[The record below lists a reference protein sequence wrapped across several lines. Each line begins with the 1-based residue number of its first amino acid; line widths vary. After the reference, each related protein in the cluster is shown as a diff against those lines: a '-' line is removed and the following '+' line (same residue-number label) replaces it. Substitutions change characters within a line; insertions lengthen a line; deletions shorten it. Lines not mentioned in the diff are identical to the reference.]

1 MVAVPVVE
9 VGGAVP
15 VVVVAS
21 AVGTLEVVEIGAVE
35 VDEAVLDAT
44 VVELEELGTDVVVV
58 TDGVLVELSGCPGKV
73 VVVVAAVV
81 VVCGWVPVVPVVV
94 VVVVLPVTAVVVV
107 VEVPSVLLVGE
118 PAQAVGLP
126 PAQKGTSKAAQTNI
140 ATRTLVLAVR
150 ATTFRAPV
158 RDGQLT
164 RYTPVE

>member
-44 VVELEELGTDVVVV
+44 LVELVELEELGTDVVVV

-73 VVVVAAVV
+73 VVVVADVV
-81 VVCGWVPVVPVVV
+81 VVCSWAPV

-107 VEVPSVLLVGE
+107 VEVPTVLLVGE

>member
-73 VVVVAAVV
+73 VVVVADVV
-81 VVCGWVPVVPVVV
+81 VVCSWAPV

-140 ATRTLVLAVR
+140 TTRALVLAVR

>member
-73 VVVVAAVV
+73 VVVVADVV
-81 VVCGWVPVVPVVV
+81 VVCSWAPV

-107 VEVPSVLLVGE
+107 VEVPTVLLVGE